1 MHITVNGKDVDLDA
15 SELTVRAF
23 LTVMRFTFPMIV
35 VKVNGALVRKDTW
48 DATVIRDG
56 DKVEAIHLMGGG

>member
-1 MHITVNGKDVDLDA
+1 MHITVNGKEVDLDA
-15 SELTVRAF
+15 RELTVRAF

-35 VKVNGALVRKDTW
+35 VKVNGALVRKDAW
-48 DATVIRDG
+48 DSALVRDG